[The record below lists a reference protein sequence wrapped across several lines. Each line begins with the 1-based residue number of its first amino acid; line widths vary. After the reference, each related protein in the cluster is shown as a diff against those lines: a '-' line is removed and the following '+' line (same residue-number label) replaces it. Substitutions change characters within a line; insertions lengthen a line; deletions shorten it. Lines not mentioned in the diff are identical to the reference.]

1 MHMVTEWVSGT
12 SQIFSR
18 YVRYQLN
25 YNSSFINTYCQCAK
39 FSSFIIINLLQVYY
53 LPIQTFYNQVTL
65 PTMLTSMPLI
75 RDVIIREG
83 ITILH
88 GHGVRKTSIA
98 S

>member
-1 MHMVTEWVSGT
+1 M
-12 SQIFSR
+12 
-18 YVRYQLN
+18 
-25 YNSSFINTYCQCAK
+25 
-39 FSSFIIINLLQVYY
+39 QVYY

-88 GHGVRKTSIA
+88 GHGVRSIENGA
-98 S
+98 IRLHSTTTTARVFDPPPPPLP

>member
-1 MHMVTEWVSGT
+1 MCT
-12 SQIFSR
+12 
-18 YVRYQLN
+18 
-25 YNSSFINTYCQCAK
+25 
-39 FSSFIIINLLQVYY
+39 QVYY

-88 GHGVRKTSIA
+88 GHGVRNIYQTVPSLATLVVKEIIIMSTFHM
-98 S
+98 